1 MRRARGR
8 GRKGNAWLA
17 YLVGLPIAL
26 VVLAPFL
33 YMVATALLGEG
44 DRLGRAHPETFAAAL
59 AAAPFGR
66 FFLNSAIFSGAVALG
81 QVLTSTTAAYA
92 FARLRFPGRDRL
104 FVVYLSALM
113 IPAVLLLVPRFLLI
127 SALGWVDTYQ
137 GLISTELVSVSGI
150 FLLRQFFLAIPRD
163 LEDAARLE
171 GAGEWTIFR
180 RVVLPLSG
188 PGLGTLVVLAL
199 ADQWKSFFWPL
210 VATSSLDMQVL
221 EVGIS
226 RLHGAYDLNWPYQM
240 AAATA
245 AVFPLLILYVVA
257 QRHFIRAIELTVP
270 KESSGSSIPT

>member
-8 GRKGNAWLA
+8 GRKENAWLA

-59 AAAPFGR
+59 AAAPFRR

-127 SALGWVDTYQ
+127 SALGWVDSYQ

-245 AVFPLLILYVVA
+245 AVFPLLILFVVA
-257 QRHFIRAIELTVP
+257 QKYFIRGIELTVP
-270 KESSGSSIPT
+270 K

>member
-1 MRRARGR
+1 MRRPGATRR
-8 GRKGNAWLA
+8 RDWLA
-17 YLVGLPIAL
+17 SVVGLPLAL
-26 VVLAPFL
+26 VMLAPFL

-44 DRLGRAHPETFAAAL
+44 DALRRPHPETFAAAL

-66 FFLNSAIFSGAVALG
+66 FFLNSAIFSVAVALG
-81 QVLTSTTAAYA
+81 QVLTSATAAYA

-104 FVVYLSALM
+104 FVVYLSTLM

-188 PGLGTLVVLAL
+188 PAVGTLLVLAL

-210 VATSSLDMQVL
+210 VATSSTDMQVL
-221 EVGIS
+221 EVGIA
-226 RLHGAYDLNWPYQM
+226 RLHGPYDLNWPYQM

-245 AVFPLLILYVVA
+245 AVIPMVVLYFVA
-257 QRHFIRAIELTVP
+257 QRYFLRGIEVP
-270 KESSGSSIPT
+270 ERQ

>member
-1 MRRARGR
+1 MRRPRGR
-8 GRKGNAWLA
+8 GRKGTAWVA

-26 VVLAPFL
+26 VMLAPFL

-44 DRLGRAHPETFAAAL
+44 DRLGHAHPGMFAAAL

-150 FLLRQFFLAIPRD
+150 FLLRRFFSAIPPAP
-163 LEDAARLE
+163 EIAARPE
-171 GAGEWTIFR
+171 SAGAGALSR
-180 RVVLPLSG
+180 RG
-188 PGLGTLVVLAL
+188 
-199 ADQWKSFFWPL
+199 
-210 VATSSLDMQVL
+210 
-221 EVGIS
+221 
-226 RLHGAYDLNWPYQM
+226 
-240 AAATA
+240 
-245 AVFPLLILYVVA
+245 
-257 QRHFIRAIELTVP
+257 
-270 KESSGSSIPT
+270 

>member
-1 MRRARGR
+1 MRRPRGR
-8 GRKGNAWLA
+8 GGKGNAWLA

-26 VVLAPFL
+26 VMLAPFL

-44 DRLGRAHPETFAAAL
+44 DRLGHAPPEMFAAAL

-104 FVVYLSALM
+104 LVVYLSALM
-113 IPAVLLLVPRFLLI
+113 IPAVLLLVPRFLVI
-127 SALGWVDTYQ
+127 SALGWVDSYQ

-171 GAGEWTIFR
+171 GAGEWTILR
-180 RVVLPLSG
+180 RGALPLSG
-188 PGLGTLVVLAL
+188 AGAGAVL
-199 ADQWKSFFWPL
+199 
-210 VATSSLDMQVL
+210 
-221 EVGIS
+221 
-226 RLHGAYDLNWPYQM
+226 
-240 AAATA
+240 
-245 AVFPLLILYVVA
+245 LL
-257 QRHFIRAIELTVP
+257 
-270 KESSGSSIPT
+270 

>member
-1 MRRARGR
+1 MRRPRGR
-8 GRKGNAWLA
+8 GGKGNAWLA
-17 YLVGLPIAL
+17 DLVGLPIAL
-26 VVLAPFL
+26 VMLAPFL

-59 AAAPFGR
+59 KAAPFGR

-127 SALGWVDTYQ
+127 SALGWVDSYQ

-163 LEDAARLE
+163 LEDAAGLE
-171 GAGEWTIFR
+171 GGGSGRSSGAWCCRCPGRGSGRSLCWRSPTNG
-180 RVVLPLSG
+180 RVFSGRSSRHPLSTCRCWRSG
-188 PGLGTLVVLAL
+188 FRAC
-199 ADQWKSFFWPL
+199 
-210 VATSSLDMQVL
+210 
-221 EVGIS
+221 
-226 RLHGAYDLNWPYQM
+226 
-240 AAATA
+240 TA
-245 AVFPLLILYVVA
+245 
-257 QRHFIRAIELTVP
+257 RT
-270 KESSGSSIPT
+270 T

>member
-1 MRRARGR
+1 M
-8 GRKGNAWLA
+8 
-17 YLVGLPIAL
+17 
-26 VVLAPFL
+26 
-33 YMVATALLGEG
+33 
-44 DRLGRAHPETFAAAL
+44 
-59 AAAPFGR
+59 
-66 FFLNSAIFSGAVALG
+66 
-81 QVLTSTTAAYA
+81 LTSTTAAYA

-127 SALGWVDTYQ
+127 SALGWVDSYQ

-245 AVFPLLILYVVA
+245 GVIPLLVLYVVA
-257 QRHFIRAIELTVP
+257 QKYFIRGIELTVP
-270 KESSGSSIPT
+270 K

>member
-1 MRRARGR
+1 MRRPGAARR
-8 GRKGNAWLA
+8 REWLA
-17 YLVGLPIAL
+17 YAVGLPLAL
-26 VVLAPFL
+26 LLLAPFL
-33 YMVATALLGEG
+33 YMVATALFGEG
-44 DRLGRAHPETFAAAL
+44 DTLRRAHPGTFAAAL

-66 FFLNSAIFSGAVALG
+66 FFLNSAIFSVAVALG

-92 FARLRFPGRDRL
+92 FARLHFPGRDRL
-104 FVVYLSALM
+104 FVCYLSTLM
-113 IPAVLLLVPRFLLI
+113 IPAVLVLVPRFLLI
-127 SALGWVDTYQ
+127 NALGWVDSYQ

-171 GAGEWTIFR
+171 GAGEWTVFR

-188 PGLGTLVVLAL
+188 PALATVVVLAL

-210 VATSSLDMQVL
+210 VATTSPDMQVV
-221 EVGIS
+221 EVGIA

-245 AVFPLLILYVVA
+245 AVIPLLVLYVVA
-257 QRHFIRAIELTVP
+257 QKHFIRGIELTVP
-270 KESSGSSIPT
+270 R

>member
-33 YMVATALLGEG
+33 YMVATALLGQG
-44 DRLGRAHPETFAAAL
+44 DRLGRAHPESFAAAL

-66 FFLNSAIFSGAVALG
+66 FFLNSAIFSVAVALG
-81 QVLTSTTAAYA
+81 HVLTSTTAAYA
-92 FARLRFPGRDRL
+92 FARLRFPGRDRV
-104 FVVYLSALM
+104 FACYLLALM
-113 IPAVLLLVPRFLLI
+113 LPVVLLLVPRFLLI
-127 SALGWVDTYQ
+127 SALGWVDSYQ

-171 GAGEWTIFR
+171 GAGEWTAFR
-180 RVVLPLSG
+180 RVVLPQSG
-188 PGLGTLVVLAL
+188 LAVATLGVLAL

-210 VATSSLDMQVL
+210 VATSSPNMQVL
-221 EVGIS
+221 EVGIA

-240 AAATA
+240 AAATV
-245 AVFPLLILYVVA
+245 AVIPMVVLYFVA
-257 QRHFIRAIELTVP
+257 QKYFIRGIELTVP
-270 KESSGSSIPT
+270 K

>member
-1 MRRARGR
+1 MRKASAPPVRRR
-8 GRKGNAWLA
+8 SWLA
-17 YLVGLPIAL
+17 SVVGLPL
-26 VVLAPFL
+26 GLLMLAPFL
-33 YMVATALLGEG
+33 YMVATALRRP
-44 DRLGRAHPETFAAAL
+44 RLETFAAAL

-66 FFLNSAIFSGAVALG
+66 FFLNSAILSVAVALG
-81 QVLTSTTAAYA
+81 QVLTSATAAYA

-104 FVVYLSALM
+104 FVLYLSALM

-127 SALGWVDTYQ
+127 SALGWVDSYQ

-171 GAGEWTIFR
+171 GAGEWTVFR

-188 PGLGTLVVLAL
+188 PALGTLVVLAL

-210 VATSSLDMQVL
+210 VATTSPDMQVL
-221 EVGIS
+221 EVGIAH
-226 RLHGAYDLNWPYQM
+226 LHGAYDLNWPYQM

-245 AVFPLLILYVVA
+245 AVLPMVVLYFVA
-257 QRHFIRAIELTVP
+257 QKYFLRGLELTGP
-270 KESSGSSIPT
+270 K